1 MKFIRT
7 IFIIVIFTITLGST
21 KVYAASIPI
30 GISPETMEFGEF
42 CSWVM
47 LLFGVH
53 GDYNNPSRDYWN
65 DSDFQ
70 EYLESNWAQTHLYQ
84 TEGVTW
90 QQAMRNCYNDYLKAK
105 YKMAMSRKVYDAIS
119 ETLSNVFN
127 QLPEIT
133 VEFQGDDSIGEYTSQ
148 STINQLKSMYNQ
160 SLFDELANDTSWNTY
175 WISQQQNIKS
185 IYSNINLYQE
195 YATYTRI
202 QYYVYISRTDNLNL
216 DLANSRLVFPNGML
230 DRFNIECYVR
240 TNGVNNAVIAMQTNL
255 NSPITYV
262 NTMDIIYK
270 DNSTYGKILIDA
282 GIQSLIDADKNTL
295 ITSYTDSATADTIEV
310 AIPSDVSRIL
320 TDVQDRLISVS
331 QAITQAQAT
340 VVDSTDSNAVEQANI
355 AVYNPSPKYQTY
367 GLEYFFPFCIPF
379 DFKEFINKFRGTP
392 TTPEF
397 DIMLPNGSRTQTGEL
412 QYYEQHVDLH
422 FLDVAALVVR
432 KIELIGYC
440 IFLCKVT
447 RSIMIRS

>member
-1 MKFIRT
+1 MKFLKT
-7 IFIIVIFTITLGST
+7 IIAILILSMTIGKINVS
-21 KVYAASIPI
+21 ASAIPI
-30 GISPETMEFGEF
+30 GISPEMMEFGEF
-42 CSWVM
+42 CSWIM

-53 GDYNNPSRDYWN
+53 GDQDNPSNDYIN
-65 DSDFQ
+65 DSDFLA
-70 EYLESNWAQTHLYQ
+70 YLADEFRNTEVGLEGYTLQQSLDEVYQ
-84 TEGVTW
+84 S
-90 QQAMRNCYNDYLKAK
+90 YLQNK
-105 YKMAMSRKVYDAIS
+105 YKLQISRRVYDSLSEAIK
-119 ETLSNVFN
+119 NVFN
-127 QLPEIT
+127 HLPEIT
-133 VEFQGDDSIGEYTSQ
+133 VQFQGEDTVGEYTSQ
-148 STINQLKSMYNQ
+148 STINQLKSMYSQ
-160 SLFDELANDTSWNTY
+160 SFFDELTNNIDWSTY
-175 WISQQQNIKS
+175 WTQQQNNIKG
-185 IYSNINLYQE
+185 IYSNVNFYQD
-195 YATYTRI
+195 YSNYTRI
-202 QYYVYISRTDNLNL
+202 QYYIYFSRSDNFNL
-216 DLANSRLVFPNGML
+216 DIANKELIFNSGSV
-230 DRFNIECYVR
+230 DRFNLDCYIYQ
-240 TNGVNNAVIAMQTNL
+240 NNTHAMYISKTTNL
-255 NSPITYV
+255 SSPISYV
-262 NTMDIIYK
+262 NTMDTIYK
-270 DNSTYGKILIDA
+270 DNSTYGQVLIDA

-397 DIMLPNGSRTQTGEL
+397 DIMLPNGSRTQSGEL

>member
-1 MKFIRT
+1 MKFIRS

-21 KVYAASIPI
+21 KVYATSIPV
-30 GISPETMEFGEF
+30 GVSPETMEFGEF

-53 GDYNNPSRDYWN
+53 GDYNNPSQDYWN

-133 VEFQGDDSIGEYTSQ
+133 VEFQGDESIGEYTSQ

-185 IYSNINLYQE
+185 IYSNINFYQE

-202 QYYVYISRTDNLNL
+202 QYYIYISRTEDFNL
-216 DLANSRLVFPNGML
+216 DLANNRLVFQNGML
-230 DRFNIECYVR
+230 DRFNIDCYVR

-282 GIQSLIDADKNTL
+282 GIQSLIDSDTNTL
-295 ITSYTDSATADTIEV
+295 ITTYTDSTTADTIEV
-310 AIPSDVSRIL
+310 AIPADVGRIL
-320 TDVQDRLISVS
+320 TDVQDRVISVAQAISQAQAVVVDKADSQAVS
-331 QAITQAQAT
+331 QAQASVAT
-340 VVDSTDSNAVEQANI
+340 SVPEF
-355 AVYNPSPKYQTY
+355 QTY
-367 GLEYFFPFCIPF
+367 GLSELFPFCIPF
-379 DFKEFINKFRGTP
+379 DTIRFLQAFADDP

-397 DIMLPNGSRTQTGEL
+397 DIKLPTGSKDGQGNL
-412 QYYEQHVDLH
+412 VYYEQHVDLH
-422 FLDVAALVVR
+422 FLDTAASIMR
-432 KIELIGYC
+432 KIELVGFC
-440 IFLCKVT
+440 VLLCKVT
-447 RSIMIRS
+447 RNIMIRS